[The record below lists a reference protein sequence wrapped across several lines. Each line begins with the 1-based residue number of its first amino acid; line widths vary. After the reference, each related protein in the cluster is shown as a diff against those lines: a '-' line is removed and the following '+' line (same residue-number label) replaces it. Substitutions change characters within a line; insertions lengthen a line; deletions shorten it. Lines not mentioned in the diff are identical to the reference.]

1 MKTGRNHRGMSLLIV
16 LAFIVIVSV
25 LVVGFAESMRL
36 LRPAAASHLER
47 ARADQYAW
55 SGVERVIATL
65 NQQTADTNRNW
76 ITQPGQLITGALADD
91 SATSVDERKVLTNVV
106 PLYSGP
112 AVASSDPI
120 LAPPN
125 LNVVT
130 YRDPT
135 SHLITE
141 KVGTNGAALPM
152 QVGWVYI
159 RKNGDMD
166 TNASPAISAT
176 NEIVG
181 RYAYW
186 TDDES
191 SKINDNIA
199 WGRTGNTNP
208 PGDPTRIELTALTNF
223 SQSYADTMRKFVTNV
238 PANTPYNFFNTP
250 LDARRVDKVAGG
262 SGVAAA
268 LNQNKFD
275 VTHFNADPNTT
286 FFGEPR
292 IVLTTHPNLA
302 GWTNLGS
309 STNPNWVGVNGKDW
323 ANGGQPR
330 YIRILADPEDLSKD
344 PGGTYGT
351 NIDTSRLSET
361 LATLAY
367 LPTSSTNVG
376 GYLQRADW
384 PMVSGSGS
392 FQSKYYSGYPTTPTA
407 SGATAQTTRLGQIA
421 INIIDYVRAK
431 ESTNLII
438 QPIIGYFDPTQV
450 DPKKAFVLDQN
461 GSPTNGFTGLT
472 RGPRVTEMGVWYG
485 TNTGPTF
492 TPASPGLGVV
502 QSSPITNGATYY
514 VFKTEVF
521 LPPNYGIASYNLTN
535 LYIAIQGINANTN
548 SPTRWS
554 PNYPQYKTDTHQIY
568 AEEIDGGDPVM
579 TPGQY
584 KVITR
589 AVGLGTNTPPSS
601 VPLTTGT
608 GTKVVLTQTRLSA
621 VLQNAPANDGLTNGI
636 PIDTSTIDGMVS
648 LEVDDPRLNQH
659 PGDWAQV
666 SRNSFGQKNSRWS
679 AGKSPLGVVP
689 EQDTDNGLISDAS
702 LYMPPPKGVKFLRPD
717 GTYDDNTVGRVQ
729 SVAEL
734 GFISTGYESC
744 SKYLGVAIPPGVPWR
759 TLRFQPSASGTSV
772 VPDWAIMD
780 LFTAPISSPN
790 QYNKYVY
797 APHDT
802 SFGGRVNLNS
812 RAEPFGLPR
821 TAPLAAVLQNATYDF
836 TDLTKKVSPS
846 TATTIAD
853 NIFSRTLAT
862 GGKQYGYAAGY
873 DSPGEVVE
881 MKGVADGGE
890 KSEELVRQIANLVTA
905 RGNVFAVY
913 TVGQAIK
920 QTPSGKL
927 TVTAEQRTQA
937 VVERYLDSTNNQVRF
952 APVYFRNLSP

>member
-1 MKTGRNHRGMSLLIV
+1 MKTARNHRGMSLLIV

-55 SGVERVIATL
+55 TGVERVIGTL

-76 ITQPGQLITGALADD
+76 ITQPGQLIVGSLTDD
-91 SATSVDERKVLTNVV
+91 AATSVDERKVLTNVI

-112 AVASSDPI
+112 AVASADPI

-130 YRDPT
+130 YRDPN

-141 KVGTNGAALPM
+141 KLGTSGTALPM

-159 RKNGDMD
+159 RKNGDID
-166 TNASPAISAT
+166 TNASPAIST

-223 SQSYADTMRKFVTNV
+223 TQGYADTMRKFITNV

-262 SGVAAA
+262 SGIAAA

-275 VTHFNADPNTT
+275 VTHFNSDPNTT

-292 IVLTTHPNLA
+292 IVLTTHPSLA
-302 GWTNLGS
+302 GWTNLGTIS
-309 STNPNWVGVNGKDW
+309 SPNWVGVNGKSW

-330 YIRILADPEDLSKD
+330 YIRILADPEDISMD
-344 PGGTYGT
+344 PGGGYGT
-351 NIDTSRLSET
+351 NIDTNRLSEAI
-361 LATLAY
+361 ATLAY
-367 LPTSSTNVG
+367 MPRSSTNVG
-376 GYLQRADW
+376 GYLLRTDW

-392 FQSKYYSGYPTTPTA
+392 FQSKYFSGYPVTATA
-407 SGATAQTTRLGQIA
+407 SGVTVQSSRLGQIA

-438 QPIIGYFDPTQV
+438 QPIVGYFDTSQTDPT
-450 DPKKAFVLDQN
+450 KTFVLNQN
-461 GSPTNGFTGLT
+461 GSSTNGFSGLT
-472 RGPRVTEMGVWYG
+472 RMPRVTEFGVWYG

-492 TPASPGLGVV
+492 TPPSPGSTIV
-502 QSSPITNGATYY
+502 QSLPITNGATYY
-514 VFKTEVF
+514 VFKTEIF

-535 LYIAIQGINANTN
+535 LFIAIQGISGAAN
-548 SPTRWS
+548 SITRWS
-554 PNYPQYKTDTHQIY
+554 PNYPIYKTDTHQIY
-568 AEEIDGGDPVM
+568 SEEIDGSDPVIY
-579 TPGQY
+579 PGQY

-589 AVGLGTNTPPSS
+589 AVGLGTNVPPASP
-601 VPLTTGT
+601 PLRTDA
-608 GTKVVLTQTRLSA
+608 GTKVVLTQQKLSS
-621 VLQNAPANDGLTNGI
+621 VLQNAPANDGLTNGL
-636 PIDTSTIDGMVS
+636 PVDTTTIDGMVS
-648 LEVDDPRLNQH
+648 MEVDDPRLNQH
-659 PGDWAQV
+659 PGDWVQV
-666 SRNSFGQKNSRWS
+666 TRNSFGGRNSRWS
-679 AGKSPLGVVP
+679 AGTPPLSVVP
-689 EQDTDNGLISDAS
+689 EQDTDSGHISDVS
-702 LYMPPPKGVKFLRPD
+702 LYMPPPKGVKFTRPD
-717 GTYDDNTVGRVQ
+717 GTIDDNTAGRVQ

-734 GFISTGYESC
+734 GFIPTGYETC
-744 SKYLGVAIPPGVPWR
+744 AKFLGMNIPPGVPWR

-780 LFTAPISSPN
+780 LFTAPISAPN

-812 RAEPFGLPR
+812 KAEPFGLPR
-821 TAPLAAVLQNATYDF
+821 TTPLAAVLQNATYDF
-836 TDLTKKVSPS
+836 TDLTKKISSS

-853 NIFSRTLAT
+853 NIFNRTLAT

-913 TVGQAIK
+913 TVGQAIR

-927 TVTAEQRTQA
+927 TVTAEQRVQA
-937 VVERYLDSTNNQVRF
+937 MVERYQDSTNNTVRF